1 LAEREVLGKIRDCIV
16 DINLRDIRDLVKK
29 ALTEGIPAYKILRD
43 GMCKGMEIVGLRY
56 EIVGLRYETG
66 EYFLTELVGAGA
78 VMKEG
83 MEELSPH
90 LKIKRMKPSGRVVI
104 GTVMGDVHDIGKD
117 IVKMLLTSAGFKVE
131 DLGVDVPA
139 EEFVKRVK
147 ETKADIVALS
157 ALLTTTMQE
166 MKRVIEELEKTG
178 LREEVK
184 IIIGGAP
191 ITKEFCQEIGAD
203 AAAEDAAQGVR
214 ICKQWMEE

>member
-16 DINLRDIRDLVKK
+16 DINFRDIRDLVKK

-43 GMCKGMEIVGLRY
+43 GMCKGM